1 MGAICGAHFCLGLTV
16 QTPADLSPT
25 LKASSQADRTTDI
38 QYTII
43 LKKEPTGVEN
53 ELKRAYAKANGKK
66 KEGAMKRFL
75 LGLLCIT
82 VLLSFLFSC
91 TPVIYVPKGPPPRKV
106 EVKSPPPGAKAIWV
120 EGHWKWTG
128 SQYVWVPGHW
138 VKKPKG
144 QWVAGHWKK
153 TPHGWK
159 WKKGHWKP

>member
-1 MGAICGAHFCLGLTV
+1 
-16 QTPADLSPT
+16 
-25 LKASSQADRTTDI
+25 
-38 QYTII
+38 
-43 LKKEPTGVEN
+43 
-53 ELKRAYAKANGKK
+53 
-66 KEGAMKRFL
+66 MKRFL

-82 VLLSFLFSC
+82 VLLSFLLSC

-106 EVKSPPPGAKAIWV
+106 EVKSPRPGPKAVWV
-120 EGHWKWTG
+120 DGHWKWTG

-159 WKKGHWKP
+159 WNKGHWKP